1 MYVDKNESMYVSYTI
16 TYKQLKHS
24 KKIITWNKLYTNCHT
39 SDGHR
44 SNSKSNFHIWVQ
56 YTISSWIQASG
67 IIITQALQALEIVM
81 K

>member
-44 SNSKSNFHIWVQ
+44 SNSKSNFHI
-56 YTISSWIQASG
+56 
-67 IIITQALQALEIVM
+67 
-81 K
+81 